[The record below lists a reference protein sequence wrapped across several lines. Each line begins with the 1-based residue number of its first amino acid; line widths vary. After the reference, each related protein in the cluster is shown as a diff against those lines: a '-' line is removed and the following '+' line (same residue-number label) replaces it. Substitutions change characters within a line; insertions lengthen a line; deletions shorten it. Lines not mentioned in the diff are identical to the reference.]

1 MRMDVNF
8 VLPLKNEREVFP
20 FTNSIIF
27 LGGGGAARARN
38 FVSESMS
45 KELQIRDYSHIKLS
59 SNYLLSATAL
69 TSIAFD
75 VKIHKLDLLIIC
87 NHSADNYLCR

>member
-8 VLPLKNEREVFP
+8 VLPLKNEREVFT

-27 LGGGGAARARN
+27 GPPQRLR
-38 FVSESMS
+38 SSMS